1 MEHWIILIHSLYYL
15 IIICGCRTQNYR
27 DIFYFKISQLIFY
40 LLLKLVYVQ
49 LLLPM
54 VFDSAFLLAWKNR
67 IKFKVTNFQVV
78 FQLEFIFLFTH
89 RSIWKSVESRQHQW
103 WSLSCNNDD
112 DNNELLAQNLSSPF
126 IKWIGAVV
134 RTITPRDH

>member
-1 MEHWIILIHSLYYL
+1 MLIHSSYYL
-15 IIICGCRTQNYR
+15 IIICGCRAQNYH

-54 VFDSAFLLAWKNR
+54 VFDSTFSLVWKNR

-103 WSLSCNNDD
+103 WSLSCSNDD

-126 IKWIGAVV
+126 IKWICAVV